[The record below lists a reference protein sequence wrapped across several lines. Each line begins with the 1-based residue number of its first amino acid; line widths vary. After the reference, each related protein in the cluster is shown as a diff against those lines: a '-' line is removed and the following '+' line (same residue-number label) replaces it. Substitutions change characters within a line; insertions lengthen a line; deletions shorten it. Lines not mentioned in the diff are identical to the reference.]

1 MNYIKKNATGIAEAL
16 ISIVLLIGVLTVFKA
31 CDAHGEM
38 IMSCHWA
45 HRTVIVSAGVL
56 TLLSL
61 VRIVLPSEGV
71 KKGISIAILPE
82 AVFTLFIPNGI
93 ISLCMMS
100 SMSCQALFKPFVTA
114 TTVLLAI
121 AALADIIVLSVL
133 SGKKKED

>member
-31 CDAHGEM
+31 CD
-38 IMSCHWA
+38 A

-100 SMSCQALFKPFVTA
+100 SMNCQALFKPFVTA